1 MVVHPDTD
9 HPERFRPGATF
20 RSEDGR
26 PLTVESVFP
35 RGPVLVVGFTEVG
48 SREQA
53 ETLRGSIVTIPSSER
68 RPLDEDEFWPDE
80 LVGSTVLDP
89 EDGTLGTVAGVVE
102 GAAQDRLLVDTGDG
116 IVEVPFVAALVPEVD
131 LERRFVRVAPI
142 EGLFT
147 R

>member
-20 RSEDGR
+20 RSEEGR
-26 PLTVESVFP
+26 TLTVESVFP
-35 RGPVLVVGFTEVG
+35 RGPVLVVGFAEVG

-53 ETLRGSIVTIPSSER
+53 ETLRGSVVTIPSAER
-68 RPLDEDEFWPDE
+68 RPLDEDEFWPDD

-102 GAAQDRLLVDTGDG
+102 GAVQDRLLVDTGDG
-116 IVEVPFVAALVPEVD
+116 IVEVPFVAALVTEVD
-131 LERRFVRVAPI
+131 VERRIVRVVPI